1 MKNISLRLDEKTIEQ
16 LDFYAKELERSRS
29 FLIKKA
35 IAYYFDNLDEMIAD
49 KRLDELK
56 KGKVETIPMEVV
68 FKKAG
73 IDNV

>member
-35 IAYYFDNLDEMIAD
+35 IAYYFDYLDEMIAD